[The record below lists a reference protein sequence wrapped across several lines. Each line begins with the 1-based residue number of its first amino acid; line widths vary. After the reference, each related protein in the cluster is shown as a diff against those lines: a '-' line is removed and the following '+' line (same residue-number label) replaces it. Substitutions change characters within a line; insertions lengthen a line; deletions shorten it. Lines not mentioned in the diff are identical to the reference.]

1 MSDWIAHLQ
10 QLGAHFPDSRHADF
24 GDPDQARRAHD
35 DTVIM
40 PLVHLAILEVAGADA
55 ERFLQGQTSAQLSL
69 AKGDFAAPT
78 VFCTPKGRMLA
89 NAQLLRIA
97 EGRYWLLMDRELIE
111 PLRKHLAKFAVF
123 YKTEISPRDDIVT
136 IGLIGRE
143 APALIETRM
152 DLRPPTTWQQI
163 NQDERVVL
171 RHPGQKP
178 RLLLCLPHDEAGS
191 VWETLA
197 RHATPVGNAVWQLHD
212 IQAGLVWLNAAQQ
225 DTYLPQMIN
234 WEALGGISFKK
245 GCYTGQEVVARAHF
259 RGQVKKRLIRG
270 QLDGATLPE
279 NGTPILDAE
288 GKSLGEVVSAEIDGY
303 GQVEILAVMTTRD
316 DLAEPLSVAGQH
328 LKRLKLPYPLERVDP
343 ESLASSGQAG

>member
-1 MSDWIAHLQ
+1 MPDWTAHLK
-10 QLGAHFPDSRHADF
+10 QLGAQFPDERHADF

-35 DTVIM
+35 ETVIC

-78 VFCTPKGRMLA
+78 AFCTPKGRMLA
-89 NAQLLRIA
+89 NAQLLRID
-97 EGRYWLLMDRELIE
+97 EGRYWLLMDCELVE
-111 PLRKHLAKFAVF
+111 PLRTHLAKFAVF
-123 YKTEISPRDDIVT
+123 YKAEITPRDDIVMV
-136 IGLIGRE
+136 GLIGRE
-143 APALIETRM
+143 VPALIETRL
-152 DLRPPTTWQQI
+152 DLHPPTTWQQV
-163 NQDERVVL
+163 NQGERIVL

-178 RLLLCLPHDEAGS
+178 RLLLCLPQDEAGA
-191 VWETLA
+191 VWDTLA
-197 RHATPVGNAVWQLHD
+197 KHATPVGNAVWQLHD
-212 IQAGLVWLNAAQQ
+212 IQAGLVWLNSAHQ

-270 QLDGATLPE
+270 QLDGATLPDV
-279 NGTPILDAE
+279 GTPILDAD
-288 GKSLGEVVSAEIDGY
+288 GKSQGEVISAEIDGY

-316 DLAEPLSVAGQH
+316 DLAEPLTVAEQR